1 MFWRVIDVK
10 TSFTQTLVIE
20 SWQNHEWALRFFKR
34 KCKLFLSK
42 YKLCATQRFR
52 RWKKPNFSWTWPNK
66 LMQRGKWLQ
75 IIIVYKFSISVTE
88 YHQLLWS
95 ENNHNCV
102 MTNPYKKHNNNFAP
116 YNVLDTNGRRRRD
129 AFDQGMPSGLSW
141 STSLCIQFQLIIL

>member
-1 MFWRVIDVK
+1 MPDTCKWKFSDYAKLHYYQEQKCSSHIWRSNCYALFWRVIDVK

-52 RWKKPNFSWTWPNK
+52 RWEKPNFSWTWPNK

-75 IIIVYKFSISVTE
+75 IIIVYNFSISVTE
-88 YHQLLWS
+88 YQQLFWT

-102 MTNPYKKHNNNFAP
+102 MTNLQKI
-116 YNVLDTNGRRRRD
+116 T
-129 AFDQGMPSGLSW
+129 
-141 STSLCIQFQLIIL
+141 IIILRHTMF